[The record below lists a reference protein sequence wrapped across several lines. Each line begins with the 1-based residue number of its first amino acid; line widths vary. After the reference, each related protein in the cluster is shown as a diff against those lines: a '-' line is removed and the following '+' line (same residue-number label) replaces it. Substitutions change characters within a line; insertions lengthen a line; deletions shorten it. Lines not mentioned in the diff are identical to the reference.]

1 MQSFLTQRPLVK
13 KVLLG
18 AVLVL
23 VLVGVYVLATKT
35 QTNVNKEEAAREEA
49 LEVKQYLSKHLILPD
64 GEEPDIRKI
73 SQKIDDPF
81 FARAEIGDYLI
92 IFYKSRIAYIYSPS
106 KDIISNAGVV
116 FINPQQD
123 TSKKDGLNSSTGTTG
138 VTGN

>member
-1 MQSFLTQRPLVK
+1 MQPFFEKNPLLK
-13 KVLLG
+13 KVLIAG
-18 AVLVL
+18 GIIL
-23 VLVGVYVLATKT
+23 VLVGVYFIFTKT
-35 QTNVNKEEAAREEA
+35 HKDIDPAEIARLEA
-49 LEVKQYLSKHLILPD
+49 LDVKTNLSRHLILPD

-73 SQKIDDPF
+73 SQKIEDPF

-123 TSKKDGLNSSTGTTG
+123 TSKKNGLNTSTGTTEIK
-138 VTGN
+138 GN